1 MSQTSYTPQ
10 KRGSELVVKFSR
22 KYRGTV
28 SSGGKSSSKWMPIYL
43 PGLHP
48 GTVNIQMDEPIPEID
63 WEKEIE
69 THYEQPCRIARCK
82 INNVDAFLINPPE
95 VGIDPPR
102 YLAELG
108 SELILRNIFKL
119 HDGSRVSIK
128 FWIK

>member
-1 MSQTSYTPQ
+1 M
-10 KRGSELVVKFSR
+10 KFSK

-28 SSGGKSSSKWMPIYL
+28 TSGTRNSSKWMPRYL
-43 PGLHP
+43 PWLKP
-48 GTVNIQMDEPIPEID
+48 GTVNIKMDAEIPEIA
-63 WEKEIE
+63 WEKSIE
-69 THYEQPCRIARCK
+69 THYGQPCRVARCK

-102 YLAELG
+102 YLAEIG
-108 SELILRNIFKL
+108 SKLVLRNIFKL